1 MTTKTIEPFETM
13 SELLDSL
20 GGVSPKRVLL
30 RPNPGTATEQDL
42 LAHVDRTGRFAELID
57 GVLVEKAMGFGES
70 LVAGEIQWMIR
81 THLAATH
88 LGAVVGEAAMMR
100 LMPGLVRAP
109 DVSFIRWEKLPGR
122 KAPRKRVP
130 DLVPDLA
137 VEVLSKSNTKGEMTR
152 KLRDYF
158 FHGVRLVWVVDPVRL
173 TVHVCTPDGETTLSK
188 ADSLDGGDVLPG
200 LVIPI
205 APLFAT
211 VPDAPT
217 PRKPQRRSGK

>member
-1 MTTKTIEPFETM
+1 M
-13 SELLDSL
+13 SELLESL
-20 GGVSPKRVLL
+20 GGIPPDRVLL
-30 RPNPGTATEQDL
+30 RPVPGTAKEDDL
-42 LAHVDRTGRFAELID
+42 IAYVERTGRLCELVD
-57 GVLVEKAMGFGES
+57 GVLVEKPMGFGES

-81 THLAATH
+81 THLAAMS
-88 LGAVVGEAAMMR
+88 LGAVVGEAAAMR

-122 KAPRKRVP
+122 KAPHKRVP

-158 FHGVRLVWVVDPVRL
+158 FHGVLLAWIVDPAKRTVR
-173 TVHVCTPDGETTLSK
+173 VCTPDGHETTLTE
-188 ADSLDGGDVLPG
+188 ADSLDGGNVLPG

-211 VPDAPT
+211 VPDTPA
-217 PRKPQRRSGK
+217 PRKRQRRSGK